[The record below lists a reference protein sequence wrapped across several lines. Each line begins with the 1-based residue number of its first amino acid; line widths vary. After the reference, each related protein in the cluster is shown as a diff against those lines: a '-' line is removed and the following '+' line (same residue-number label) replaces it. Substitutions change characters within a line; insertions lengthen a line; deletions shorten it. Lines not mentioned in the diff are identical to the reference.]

1 MKYNFFVTTDFEK
14 TLKRLCKKYR
24 SLVDDLETFKQEFEE
39 KYPDIGV
46 DLGGGYRKIRMEIK
60 SKNKGKSGG
69 ARIITYDLCLKVE
82 ESDILLVAMFD
93 KNEFENIRDDYYKSL
108 AEEYLKNHQVD

>member
-1 MKYNFFVTTDFEK
+1 
-14 TLKRLCKKYR
+14 
-24 SLVDDLETFKQEFEE
+24 
-39 KYPDIGV
+39 
-46 DLGGGYRKIRMEIK
+46 MEIK
-60 SKNKGKSGG
+60 SKNKEKSGG

-108 AEEYLKNHQVD
+108 AGE